1 MDDSAFLA
9 RLAGWESMPGSIEDE
24 AYFSSAFPG
33 PLDAKFD
40 ALCALHLEA
49 SADQR
54 AFLIDLFAS
63 QKSTLARP
71 YLAYLRFDNLILGYM
86 RRITRRITAPGDTTP
101 LRLGLA
107 AAAIVQ
113 EHPDYR
119 DVIISLAFLHY
130 AATRAGIDPRPHFE
144 AVAALARPETG
155 SFLLNFLTRSPA
167 GIQHMVQE
175 LGGLAERSR

>member
-9 RLAGWESMPGSIEDE
+9 RLAAWERLPGSIDTEDYL
-24 AYFSSAFPG
+24 ASAFPE
-33 PLDAKFD
+33 PLDARFD
-40 ALCALHLEA
+40 ALCAIYLEA
-49 SADQR
+49 SAAHR

-63 QKSTLARP
+63 QQSTLARP
-71 YLAYLRFDNLILGYM
+71 HLAYLRFDNLILGYM
-86 RRITRRITAPGDTTP
+86 RRITRRITTPDDTMP

-107 AAAIVQ
+107 AGAIVQ

-119 DVIISLAFLHY
+119 DVIVSLAFLHH

-155 SFLLNFLTRSPA
+155 AFLLDFLTRSPA
-167 GIQHMVQE
+167 RMKQMVRE
-175 LGGLAERSR
+175 FGGLAER